1 MGQCSGATIYMSQL
15 IENLNPAQQR
25 AVMAVDGP
33 VLVLAG
39 PGSGKTRVLTHRV
52 AYLIQELGVPPW
64 QVMAVTFTNKAANE
78 MRERLAVLLG
88 DTDLRRLTIGTF
100 HAICV
105 RILRREGETI
115 GLDPRFVIYDTSD
128 QLSLVK
134 QAIQALN
141 LSDKQ
146 YRPRSMLNLISR
158 AKTNL
163 LRPADFEP
171 RTYREEVAG
180 RIYARY
186 QALLAENNALDFD
199 DLLMRV
205 VFAFREDQ
213 DLLHKYQRR
222 YRQILVDEFQDTNE
236 VQYELVRQMS
246 GHHRCLFVVGDEDQ
260 SIYAFRGANFQNV
273 LRFERD
279 YPDTLKI
286 LLERNYRSTQTIL
299 DVANAVISPNTQR
312 TPKTLFTRRAK
323 GKLPVVH
330 EAYDENQEG
339 RWVVEQIQR
348 LVDQGVAPGECAIM
362 YRINAQSRAIED
374 AFVSEGMPYKLVGAT
389 RFYARREIKDLIAY
403 LRIVH
408 NPFDTVS
415 LMRVINVPPRKIGA
429 KSRAALVDWA
439 AANGLPFVEAF
450 DRLARSGDAPLSGMR
465 VSSVGRKAL
474 LRFYE
479 LWQGWLALREQ
490 VAVHDLLDDVIEKS
504 GFERYL
510 RDGSEEGEER
520 WENVLELRAVAA
532 EYAMIPGL
540 EGLTDFLENVAL
552 VSEVDNLDSSD
563 APTLLTLHAAKGLEF
578 GTVFIVGLNDGM
590 LPHSR
595 AFEEP
600 DELEEERRLFYVGV
614 TRAEDQLYLSHV
626 FRRTIFGSSDLSEPS
641 RFLADIPAR
650 LKGSVAGR
658 GSTRGRGMQA
668 QMNLG
673 RARSRSP
680 SSARG
685 SSSFAGR
692 SSVAGRRPAAD
703 ASLPRGGARP
713 SDRSGARSGSTR
725 SSGRP
730 APRRGEVVPFETGD
744 AVRHPSFG
752 EGTVITVAQRG
763 GDWDV
768 TVAFKGRGIKTLALS
783 YAKLEK
789 A

>member
-1 MGQCSGATIYMSQL
+1 MSQL
-15 IENLNPAQQR
+15 VENLNPAQQR

-39 PGSGKTRVLTHRV
+39 PGSGKTRVLTYRV
-52 AYLIQELGVPPW
+52 AYLIQEIGVPPW

-78 MRERLAVLLG
+78 MKERLVVLLG
-88 DTDLRRLTIGTF
+88 DTDLGRLTIGTF

-115 GLDPRFVIYDTSD
+115 GLDPSFVIYDTSD

-134 QAIQALN
+134 QAIEALN

-158 AKTNL
+158 AKTSM
-163 LRPADFEP
+163 LRPTDFEA

-205 VFAFREDQ
+205 VLAFRENK
-213 DLLHKYQRR
+213 DLLAKYQRR
-222 YRQILVDEFQDTNE
+222 YRHILVDEFQDTNE

-246 GHHRCLFVVGDEDQ
+246 AHYRCLFAVGDEDQ

-279 YPDTLKI
+279 YPDTTKI

-299 DVANAVISPNTQR
+299 DVANAVILPNTQR
-312 TPKTLFTRRAK
+312 TPKTLFTRRGK
-323 GKLPVVH
+323 GYPAVVH

-348 LVDQGVAPGECAIM
+348 LVDQGTAPGECAIM

-374 AFVSEGMPYKLVGAT
+374 AFISEGIPYKLVGAT

-408 NPFDTVS
+408 NPYDTVS

-429 KSRAALVDWA
+429 KSRSALVDRA
-439 AANGLPFVEAF
+439 AAQGVPIYEVWG
-450 DRLARSGDAPLSGMR
+450 RLAGAEDALQ
-465 VSSVGRKAL
+465 VGTRISPAGRGAL

-479 LWQGWLALREQ
+479 LWQAWIALREQ
-490 VAVHDLLDDVIEKS
+490 VSVHELLDEVIEKS

-510 RDGSEEGEER
+510 RDGTEEGEER

-532 EYAMIPGL
+532 EYVGMPGL
-540 EGLTDFLENVAL
+540 EGLTDFLESVAL
-552 VSEVDNLDSSD
+552 VSEVDNLDASD

-600 DELEEERRLFYVGV
+600 EELEEERRLFYVGV
-614 TRAEDQLYLSHV
+614 TRAEDRLYLSHV

-641 RFLADIPAR
+641 RFLADIPAGLR
-650 LKGSVAGR
+650 GDGGSQGAARSR
-658 GSTRGRGMQA
+658 GLPRGPKMQA

-673 RARSRSP
+673 RSL
-680 SSARG
+680 
-685 SSSFAGR
+685 
-692 SSVAGRRPAAD
+692 AA
-703 ASLPRGGARP
+703 S
-713 SDRSGARSGSTR
+713 R
-725 SSGRP
+725 SSGDTQRGQGPGVSSRP
-730 APRRGEVVPFETGD
+730 TPGRGQPRRDAAGSAPFETGD

-752 EGTVITVAQRG
+752 EGTVIQVAQRG
-763 GDWDV
+763 NDWDV

-783 YAKLEK
+783 FAKLERV
-789 A
+789 